1 MIKCIRCEDD
11 TTVDYIALGTINE
24 PVCMDCIDEE
34 EQAQLDFE
42 QSERNLEQ
50 FQDAQGEGNEMALED
65 YIKIEGGY

>member
-1 MIKCIRCEDD
+1 MIKCIRCENN
-11 TTVDYIALGTINE
+11 TTVDYIALGTIDE
-24 PVCMDCIDEE
+24 PVCMDCIDQD

>member
-11 TTVDYIALGTINE
+11 TTVDYIALGTIDE

>member
-1 MIKCIRCEDD
+1 MIKCIRCENN
-11 TTVDYIALGTINE
+11 TTVDYIALCTIDE
-24 PVCMDCIDEE
+24 PVCMDCIDQD

>member
-1 MIKCIRCEDD
+1 MIKCIRCDD
-11 TTVDYIALGTINE
+11 NTTVDYIALGTIDE

-34 EQAQLDFE
+34 EQALLDFE

-65 YIKIEGGY
+65 FIKIEGGY

>member
-1 MIKCIRCEDD
+1 MIKCIRCDD
-11 TTVDYIALGTINE
+11 NTTVDYIALGTIDE

>member
-11 TTVDYIALGTINE
+11 TTVDYIALGTIDE

-42 QSERNLEQ
+42 QSERNLEEYL
-50 FQDAQGEGNEMALED
+50 DAQGEG
-65 YIKIEGGY
+65 

>member
-1 MIKCIRCEDD
+1 MIKCIRCEDN

-24 PVCMDCIDEE
+24 PVCMDCIDQD

>member
-1 MIKCIRCEDD
+1 MIKCIRCEDN
-11 TTVDYIALGTINE
+11 TTVDYIALGTIDE
-24 PVCMDCIDEE
+24 PVCMDCIDQD

-65 YIKIEGGY
+65 CIKIEGGL